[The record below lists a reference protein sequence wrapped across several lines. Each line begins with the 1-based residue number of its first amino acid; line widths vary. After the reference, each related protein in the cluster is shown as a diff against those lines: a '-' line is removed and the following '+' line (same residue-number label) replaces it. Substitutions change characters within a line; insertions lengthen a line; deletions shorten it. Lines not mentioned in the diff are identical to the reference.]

1 MKLRN
6 SSERGGVLIVV
17 LISSLIMGITL
28 ASYLQY
34 TSTQTRSIM
43 RSQAWNTAIPI
54 AEAGIEEALAHINNS
69 VVGTNWA
76 LNGWKVVGDHFE
88 KAGRAVGGRYV
99 AQISA
104 ETLPTITCT
113 AFTTDGRSTNPPVR
127 RVQVTTS
134 SFGTGLKGLI
144 TKNDLTMV
152 GNASIDSFDSE
163 DARYNTDG
171 KYDPAKRKDGG
182 YAASIYGNLSAQTVN
197 GSIGTGPTGAASGT
211 VGDFK
216 WTSSNNGIQPGHYA
230 NDVNFSFPEV
240 QPPFNGGAATPAP
253 GTIALTNYSYF
264 TSIVTTATI
273 PMPPPANTVTNLNG
287 SITTTAYPRG
297 IPSNLITTNTTH
309 TRTKTDPAPG
319 TYLNLVVQGQWS
331 EYDLI
336 TSYSYPSITYTYST
350 TGTNAT
356 VTSEPYA
363 YVLSG
368 DRYEVSNLRLSG
380 SQRLIVTGKE
390 VALYIREGFSMT
402 GLSEVIIAPGA
413 SVKIYVGGD
422 VALAG
427 NGILNYSQNAASFEI
442 FGLPTCKNIAISGN
456 AAFTGVIY
464 APQADVT
471 MNGGGNNIYDVVG
484 AIVANT
490 AKMNGHFNFHYDEA
504 LGRAKILSKYSVA
517 SWRELNPES
526 TAAFETY

>member
-1 MKLRN
+1 MNLRHSN
-6 SSERGGVLIVV
+6 ERGGVLIIV
-17 LISSLIMGITL
+17 LITSLIMGITL

-54 AEAGIEEALAHINNS
+54 AEAGVEEALAHINNS

-76 LNGWKVVGDHFE
+76 LNGWTLVGDHFQ
-88 KAGRAVGGRYV
+88 KAGRTLDGRYI

-113 AFTTDGRSTNPPVR
+113 AFTMDGRSTNPPVR
-127 RVQVTTS
+127 RVMVTTS
-134 SFGTGLKGLI
+134 RFGTGLKGLI
-144 TKNDLTMV
+144 TKADLAMV
-152 GNASIDSFDSE
+152 GNATIDSFDSE
-163 DARYNTDG
+163 DARYNSDG
-171 KYDPAKRKDGG
+171 RYDPAKKKDGG
-182 YAASIYGNLSAQTVN
+182 YAASVYGNLSAQTVN
-197 GSIGTGPTGAASGT
+197 GSIGTGPTGVATGT
-211 VGDFK
+211 VGDFA
-216 WTSSNNGIQPGHYA
+216 WTRSNTGIQPGHYA

-240 QPPFNGGAATPAP
+240 QRPFDGGAATPAP
-253 GTIALTNYSYF
+253 GSITLTNYSYW

-273 PMPPPANTVTNLNG
+273 PMPPPANIVTNLKG
-287 SITTTAYPRG
+287 VITTTFYPRG
-297 IPSNLITTNTTH
+297 VPANLVTTNTTH

-319 TYLNLVVQGQWS
+319 TYLNLVVQGQWN

-336 TSYSYPSITYTYST
+336 TSYSYPSITYSYST

-356 VTSEPYA
+356 VTSQSYA
-363 YVLSG
+363 YVLNG
-368 DRYEVSNLRLSG
+368 DRYEISNLRLSG

-390 VALYIREGFSMT
+390 VTLYIREGFSMT
-402 GLSEVIIAPGA
+402 GLSEFIIAPGA
-413 SVKIYVGGD
+413 SVKIYAGGD

-442 FGLPTCKNIAISGN
+442 FGLPTCKNIDISGN
-456 AAFTGVIY
+456 VAFTGVIY

-471 MNGGGNNIYDVVG
+471 MNGGGNNTYDVVG

-490 AKMNGHFNFHYDEA
+490 AKMNGHFHFHYDEA

-526 TAAFETY
+526 SAALESY